1 MIKQE
6 IARFERMV
14 RHELKKL
21 EKEQSGSY
29 GASRPC
35 ALDRLRWPAY
45 RTWYSHSPARAR
57 HPQPQASC
65 RTAACRP
72 MDDDSGDHKGTRFI
86 KGDRARARKTLF
98 MAAFSGA
105 LHHTPLLKA
114 FYTLLV
120 KRGKEHILAVVAC
133 TGSLSLSSTPCS
145 SVEPLKNPRGHA
157 VEIEWW
163 RLRDMPEDRMFVP
176 PAPNYSLI
184 RVPRPPQIKSNLH

>member
-1 MIKQE
+1 MASSCCAPTPTSIRSKPCS
-6 IARFERMV
+6 ASKRFVV
-14 RHELKKL
+14 RSAPRPQASLKL

-29 GASRPC
+29 GAPRPC
-35 ALDRLRWPAY
+35 AFDRLRWPAY

-105 LHHTPLLKA
+105 LHHNPLLKA
-114 FYTLLV
+114 FYALLV

-133 TGSLSLSSTPCS
+133 TASLSLSSTPCS
-145 SVEPLKNPRGHA
+145 TVAWNP
-157 VEIEWW
+157 
-163 RLRDMPEDRMFVP
+163 
-176 PAPNYSLI
+176 
-184 RVPRPPQIKSNLH
+184 